1 MNRKKAYYKF
11 LDKFAKTYPYGSF
24 EQENAFVEAINQ
36 DWFLEMIQDCS
47 EYMDKYRDL
56 ETPGIFHVYNATI
69 RAFEMDL
76 NSAYLK
82 LKAKLEKGPT
92 L

>member
-11 LDKFAKTYPYGSF
+11 LDKFASTYSQGSF
-24 EQENAFVEAINQ
+24 EQENAFIEAINQ
-36 DWFLEMIQDCS
+36 DWFLEMVQDCS
-47 EYMDKYRDL
+47 EYMDRSREL
-56 ETPGIFHVYNATI
+56 ETLGTYHDYNATI

-76 NSAYLK
+76 NIAYVK
-82 LKAKLEKGPT
+82 LQAKLEKGPT